1 MIPIEMA
8 ISEFAG
14 SAAAVKT
21 LFRELSAKDAAKTL
35 ALVMIDKSLGRPW
48 NELPTP
54 ADTQES
60 LSRRQIGPAVILNRR
75 LREIVPPERARELMR
90 RIVVAGAVD
99 FLSRNVPVMN
109 KNRILS
115 MDEHERERFLKSIKE
130 KFFNADADMIV
141 EGDEALNM
149 RVTRCRFVELL
160 ESIGEKDM
168 APVFCE
174 GDKIFFDE
182 RQFEIL
188 LDRPK
193 TLSHGDEICDFRFK
207 WRG

>member
-1 MIPIEMA
+1 
-8 ISEFAG
+8 
-14 SAAAVKT
+14 
-21 LFRELSAKDAAKTL
+21 
-35 ALVMIDKSLGRPW
+35 
-48 NELPTP
+48 
-54 ADTQES
+54 
-60 LSRRQIGPAVILNRR
+60 
-75 LREIVPPERARELMR
+75 
-90 RIVVAGAVD
+90 
-99 FLSRNVPVMN
+99 
-109 KNRILS
+109 